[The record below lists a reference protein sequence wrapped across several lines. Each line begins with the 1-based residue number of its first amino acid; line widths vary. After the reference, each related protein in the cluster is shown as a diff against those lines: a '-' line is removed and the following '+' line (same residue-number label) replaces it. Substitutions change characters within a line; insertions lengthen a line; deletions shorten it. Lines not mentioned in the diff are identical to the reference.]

1 MADMSQMNELFT
13 QLKFDKII
21 ICANG
26 NYNEIESAK
35 KKLEQ
40 DYRKANNT
48 EDGSYR
54 VLFFVYYS
62 GHGVMQNY
70 T

>member
-1 MADMSQMNELFT
+1 MVTTKRLNKQ
-13 QLKFDKII
+13 
-21 ICANG
+21 
-26 NYNEIESAK
+26 K
-35 KKLEQ
+35 KKLER
-40 DYRKANNT
+40 DYKKANEK